1 MDVYGRELAARL
13 RARTLR
19 SDVGR
24 RSAEVFGIAPVGR
37 AAARAA
43 AADARFV
50 RALRG
55 ARGGLLHLTGHH
67 LARYGPLARSP
78 YVVTVHDVIRHLD
91 AWGGEPLIAPMNARD
106 RALLAADRAG
116 IRRAAA
122 CIAVSAHTAADVVA
136 RLGVPAERV
145 HVVHEAV
152 DHRRFRPVG
161 GRPVE
166 HPYVLFVG
174 SEHPRKNLA
183 TLLRAFAALRR
194 EPGFEALKLVKVG
207 APGAPRDG
215 FHLPARRL
223 VGELGLGEHVVFA
236 GRIPDDDLPRWYSAA
251 ACLALPSRGEGFGLP
266 PLEAMACG
274 CTVVVSNAGALP
286 EVAGGAAL
294 LTDPGDAER
303 LRAHLRAVL
312 TRPELAQELR
322 ARGLARAAGF
332 TWERTVEGTGAA
344 YAAARASRRRRPAG
358 GSSAAGGPR
367 RRARARS
374 ERPSC

>member
-1 MDVYGRELAARL
+1 M
-13 RARTLR
+13 
-19 SDVGR
+19 
-24 RSAEVFGIAPVGR
+24 
-37 AAARAA
+37 
-43 AADARFV
+43 
-50 RALRG
+50 
-55 ARGGLLHLTGHH
+55 
-67 LARYGPLARSP
+67 
-78 YVVTVHDVIRHLD
+78 
-91 AWGGEPLIAPMNARD
+91 
-106 RALLAADRAG
+106 
-116 IRRAAA
+116 
-122 CIAVSAHTAADVVA
+122 
-136 RLGVPAERV
+136 
-145 HVVHEAV
+145 
-152 DHRRFRPVG
+152 G

-207 APGAPRDG
+207 APGATRDG

-223 VGELGLGEHVVFA
+223 VGELGLGEQVVFA
-236 GRIPDDDLPRWYSAA
+236 GRVPDDDLPRWYSAA

-274 CTVVVSNAGALP
+274 CPVVVSTAGALP